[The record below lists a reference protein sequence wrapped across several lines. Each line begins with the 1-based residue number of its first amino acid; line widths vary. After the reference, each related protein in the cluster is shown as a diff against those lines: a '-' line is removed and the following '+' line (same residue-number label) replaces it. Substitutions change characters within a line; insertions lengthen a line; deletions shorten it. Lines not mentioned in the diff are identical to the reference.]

1 MNQKLYRKGF
11 SLVELLVT
19 ILIIGILA
27 AVAVPQYLRTVE
39 GGKADDAV
47 AMTNMIGTTNK
58 MFALDHNGSYVNGQ
72 LTNGCAIAC
81 DMGQLPNPCLLI
93 ACRYLADQDWTN
105 KAYAFR
111 ACNPGSG
118 AGGGGC
124 AAGLVAASVRQNSTM
139 SPYSSWAYLMNQ
151 SGTITSGGGSP
162 APTY

>member
-111 ACNPGSG
+111 ACNPGIGMAGAEGLEGEKVRLEENPAQSQKEAGRSQISG
-118 AGGGGC
+118 
-124 AAGLVAASVRQNSTM
+124 
-139 SPYSSWAYLMNQ
+139 SPGSN
-151 SGTITSGGGSP
+151 SGTR
-162 APTY
+162 